1 MNPTFIPTVADT
13 AASLLA
19 RYHSLPPISFGGWE
33 AMAGA
38 VVTTLVLLLWQALL
52 VERALAMITGT
63 HFYAARIEAR
73 WPSVDTGL
81 AYLCSLIACTVYWF
95 DAMAMVMGRPYTLF
109 GVAVT
114 AASVCGGS
122 QWIVALADK
131 FIQSAKH
138 IRDEA
143 KDD

>member
-1 MNPTFIPTVADT
+1 MNPTFVPSLADT
-13 AASLLA
+13 AQGLLSHY
-19 RYHSLPPISFGGWE
+19 RSLPPITFAGWE

-52 VERALAMITGT
+52 IERALAMITGT
-63 HFYAARIEAR
+63 QLYQTRVEAR
-73 WPSVDTGL
+73 WPSVDTGM
-81 AYLCSLIACTVYWF
+81 AYVCSLIACTVYWF
-95 DAMAMVMGRPYTLF
+95 DGMAMVLGRPYTLF

-122 QWIVALADK
+122 QWVIALADK
-131 FIQSAKH
+131 IIQGAQH

-143 KDD
+143 KG